1 MTQDVEIVID
11 CQNTGPLA
19 GMPRWPGGSRL
30 PVSSAAEG
38 IWRLGGQGQREG
50 ECGAPSRPG
59 AASPDTATMGFHDSF
74 ADRQPQ
80 AGAAAAVA
88 ILKYL

>member
-1 MTQDVEIVID
+1 
-11 CQNTGPLA
+11 
-19 GMPRWPGGSRL
+19 
-30 PVSSAAEG
+30 
-38 IWRLGGQGQREG
+38 
-50 ECGAPSRPG
+50 
-59 AASPDTATMGFHDSF
+59 MGFHDSF